1 MEISDAFTVLRKHFG
16 THSAAA
22 IHLGITPEHYR
33 AIRNGR
39 QHIKKST
46 ADLIILKAMTAKG
59 EAEAVP
65 ATGAVNSVGGQTQTV
80 TV

>member
-1 MEISDAFTVLRKHFG
+1 MDINEAFCALREHFRTDRACARYVG
-16 THSAAA
+16 
-22 IHLGITPEHYR
+22 LTPQHFE
-33 AIRNGR
+33 ALRNGR
-39 QHIKKST
+39 ARINRRT
-46 ADLIILKAMTAKG
+46 ADLIILKAMTAKE

>member
-1 MEISDAFTVLRKHFG
+1 MTFSEACEILKSRYR
-16 THSAAA
+16 THRNVAR
-22 IHLGITPEHYR
+22 HLNISYEHYCALRSGR
-33 AIRNGR
+33 ANLTPSR
-39 QHIKKST
+39 
-46 ADLIILKAMTAKG
+46 AEYVILKAMTAKG